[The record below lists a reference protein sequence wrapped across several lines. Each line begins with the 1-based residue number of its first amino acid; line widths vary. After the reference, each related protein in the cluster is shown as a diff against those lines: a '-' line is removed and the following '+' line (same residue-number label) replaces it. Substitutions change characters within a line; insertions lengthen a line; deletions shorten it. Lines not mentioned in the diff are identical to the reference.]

1 MFAAIMIKYV
11 SGILL
16 SALLILGFHLD
27 SDTEKQTLRS
37 AAVAT
42 EKNVQLCVLS
52 ECCPPIVTII
62 KQSKVNHHIFDNR
75 ASDDKIDDGVLGN
88 LLSYRN
94 FSTPSKFLKYNLV
107 MNRLMIR
114 LKDSLLTENTRPDF
128 SPNTNYIK
136 YSNRYYV
143 YLGHILI

>member
-1 MFAAIMIKYV
+1 MI
-11 SGILL
+11 IERLM
-16 SALLILGFHLD
+16 I
-27 SDTEKQTLRS
+27 
-37 AAVAT
+37 
-42 EKNVQLCVLS
+42 
-52 ECCPPIVTII
+52 
-62 KQSKVNHHIFDNR
+62 
-75 ASDDKIDDGVLGN
+75 KIDDGVLGN

-143 YLGHILI
+143 YLWHILI